1 MDLPP
6 ALPPDADALPETPAV
21 KQPAAKKAPVK
32 RKFTKSLSVKGKA
45 KAIARKSQHKRKPP
59 KR

>member
-1 MDLPP
+1 LPQP
-6 ALPPDADALPETPAV
+6 SAV
-21 KQPAAKKAPVK
+21 KPQAAKKPPAK

-45 KAIARKSQHKRKPP
+45 KALARKSQHKRKPP